1 MLFTV
6 DKAMVRKGV
15 SRMTLINTTIS
26 VVCSHNGRPDESP
39 AFLFVP
45 PNSIFEVSAPRTGF
59 GAEIGG
65 CTSIDGRVSAAP
77 AGRLGAASLPVNSP
91 NMETRREKLHFNP
104 AMALNLLCN
113 HSWQPRERRLKPTI

>member
-1 MLFTV
+1 MLLTV

-39 AFLFVP
+39 AFLFS
-45 PNSIFEVSAPRTGF
+45 PNSIFSVSARRTGS

-65 CTSIDGRVSAAP
+65 CTSIDGRVGADRTPRRGVPASEQPKNGDTTGKAP
-77 AGRLGAASLPVNSP
+77 
-91 NMETRREKLHFNP
+91 F
-104 AMALNLLCN
+104 
-113 HSWQPRERRLKPTI
+113 